1 VAAIG
6 LILAVT
12 AVHAQPAPADI
23 TQSNAYKEAVRLI
36 GPLLDPGQRYTDNCI
51 DGSGT
56 TQTDFP
62 GYPGQAVKRCIYAE
76 GNFKGLVYTLHPSK
90 EQMATW
96 MANACAFLPPN
107 RQATCARRLWG
118 ADWQF
123 VDGKWKTVVTD
134 WTGIWGSNNAQYAVA
149 GNVIEKGK
157 DSYCTPGSAYFNIQF
172 RDGVTVATQTAGK
185 MCVPMPGGQS
195 QPISLQE
202 AESKAPLQA
211 VFRVVRVPA
220 IQPATYERVTCSKV
234 PVAYNPA
241 QSKTLPTEAWLKIA
255 RDNHIEAMR
264 TGRNKLLDMVAKAR
278 FAALP
283 ACPS

>member
-1 VAAIG
+1 MKP
-6 LILAVT
+6 LLLTSLLTLLLAGPL
-12 AVHAQPAPADI
+12 AAQPAPADI
-23 TQSNAYKEAVRLI
+23 TQSPAYTQAIALI
-36 GPLLDPGQRYTDNCI
+36 GTRLDPGQRYLDRCI

-62 GYPGQAVKRCIYAE
+62 GYEGLPVKRCIYLE
-76 GNFKGLVYTLHPSK
+76 GGFKGLVYTLHPSK

-96 MANACAFLPPN
+96 IARACDFVAAAQQPACA
-107 RQATCARRLWG
+107 RYLWWG
-118 ADWQF
+118 
-123 VDGKWKTVVTD
+123 DGTNIDYTR
-134 WTGIWGSNNAQYAVA
+134 IWGSNNAQFPVT
-149 GNVIEKGK
+149 GNVIESGAAAG
-157 DSYCTPGSAYFNIQF
+157 CGSGSKYFNIQF

-220 IQPATYERVTCSKV
+220 LRPATYERVTCSKA
-234 PVAYNPA
+234 PVAYNAA
-241 QSKTLPTEAWLKIA
+241 QGKTLPTEAWLKIA

-283 ACPS
+283 ACPP